1 MKESLMVTF
10 IIDAME
16 GRDVSIDDITGIFIQ
31 VYMVQVNHTV
41 RVRIC
46 GVLEDL
52 LVNIDP

>member
-1 MKESLMVTF
+1 MVTF